1 VEESVNPSH
10 FKPGR
15 GKTGGRQAGVR
26 NRTTRLLKECV
37 LLAAELEGSDG
48 EGKDGL
54 IGFLRRIAKD
64 DLRTFAMLL
73 GRVLPLQVETRT
85 DIDEHDLVAYKT
97 VEEVRRELEESGI
110 TPEML
115 RALIYQPMME
125 DDDLNVV
132 RLRPDQCG

>member
-115 RALIYQPMME
+115 RALIYQPME

>member
-1 VEESVNPSH
+1 MEESVNPSH